1 MIQVFHEIGECWALL
16 SFASLMIGS
25 GPYWAGC
32 IGFHSK
38 ELCTALWSVWAAW
51 AGQAQYVGG
60 QARLGILVGN
70 QA

>member
-16 SFASLMIGS
+16 SLASLMIGE
-25 GPYWAGC
+25 WAVLGC

-38 ELCTALWSVWAAW
+38 VLWSALWSVWAAW

-60 QARLGILVGN
+60 QAWLGILVGN